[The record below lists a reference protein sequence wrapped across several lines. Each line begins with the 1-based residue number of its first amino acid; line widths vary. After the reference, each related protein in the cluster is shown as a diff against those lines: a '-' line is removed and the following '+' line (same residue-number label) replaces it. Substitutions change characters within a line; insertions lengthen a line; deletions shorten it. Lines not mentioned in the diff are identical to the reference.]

1 LKEIIIVGL
10 GPGTMDD
17 LSLGVWNI
25 LKKYEKIFMR
35 THKHPVIQELANNSI
50 EFETFDYLY
59 EEKES
64 FCQVYDAIIQRLINE
79 LEDDTTQKQL
89 VYGVPGN
96 PLVGEESVK
105 RLLKVAK
112 SKGIRITIKPG
123 MSFLDAVYGL
133 LEIDPTE
140 GFMILDALSVNKE
153 NLKISSH
160 QLFLQVHSRLVA
172 SDLKLLLLEVYNS
185 SHPVVIIRAAGIVG
199 EESIVRVPLCE
210 MDHYERYDHLTS
222 IYLEPSYSKQNCEI
236 VSSYPLDPLVEIL
249 EKLLAPHG
257 CPWDRKQNHDSLKTC
272 LIEETYEVIEA
283 IDSKDMNKLREE
295 LGDLLLQVVFHATL
309 AQNRGDFTNNDVIKT
324 VVEKMIRRHPHVFSD
339 VIANDADDVIRNWEK
354 IKAVERGEVDNGN
367 TVISKVMQKL
377 NRSLPALLL
386 AEEVQMQANKVGF
399 DWEDVQGA
407 WNKVFEEIN
416 ELKKAKEDK
425 LEIENELGD
434 LLFSIVNLA
443 RFLKV
448 SPELSLLRST
458 NKFIKRF
465 NFIEETILN
474 NGKKWDEMELMQ
486 LEKIWEEAKKE
497 L

>member
-1 LKEIIIVGL
+1 
-10 GPGTMDD
+10 
-17 LSLGVWNI
+17 
-25 LKKYEKIFMR
+25 
-35 THKHPVIQELANNSI
+35 
-50 EFETFDYLY
+50 
-59 EEKES
+59 
-64 FCQVYDAIIQRLINE
+64 
-79 LEDDTTQKQL
+79 
-89 VYGVPGN
+89 
-96 PLVGEESVK
+96 
-105 RLLKVAK
+105 
-112 SKGIRITIKPG
+112 
-123 MSFLDAVYGL
+123 
-133 LEIDPTE
+133 
-140 GFMILDALSVNKE
+140 
-153 NLKISSH
+153 
-160 QLFLQVHSRLVA
+160 
-172 SDLKLLLLEVYNS
+172 
-185 SHPVVIIRAAGIVG
+185 
-199 EESIVRVPLCE
+199 
-210 MDHYERYDHLTS
+210 
-222 IYLEPSYSKQNCEI
+222 
-236 VSSYPLDPLVEIL
+236 
-249 EKLLAPHG
+249 
-257 CPWDRKQNHDSLKTC
+257 LKTC